1 MSANVLRSVKNLN
14 EDTNSITDSSESF
27 NPKIVHLYNI
37 TEYKNNTYYQ
47 SDSEDVIREK
57 LSNENIQNK
66 IDELSQRIEKLA
78 EEESELDNSLLI

>member
-1 MSANVLRSVKNLN
+1 MDYANRSYKKHSEN
-14 EDTNSITDSSESF
+14 TNSITDNSESF
-27 NPKIVHLYNI
+27 NPKTVHLYNI
-37 TEYKNNTYYQ
+37 TEYKGNTYYQ